1 MPVLYEENIPTL
13 LAEINKRINE
23 KVGQEYNFYIDG
35 TVSDPAKIITW
46 AEIFNSTTPAE
57 WLAEL
62 GIKPCRD

>member
-35 TVSDPAKIITW
+35 TVSDPAKLLLGLK
-46 AEIFNSTTPAE
+46 FSTQ
-57 WLAEL
+57 LL
-62 GIKPCRD
+62 LLNG